1 MKSDAPARAIQTLD
15 AEAWISAALEA
26 LAEGGIDAVR
36 VDPLAKRLGVTRGSF
51 YWHFKDRAALRQ
63 AMLKHWRKAA
73 TYRVGGRI
81 EKEAPAPAERLGKTL
96 ALPRSG
102 PRAKHAAAIEFAI
115 RLWALRD
122 EEAANVV
129 RLIDHQR
136 LDYYAR
142 LFAELGH
149 APKEARRRAYLFY
162 AALMAQAIIVTD
174 DETDVSEELA
184 AMVIG
189 D

>member
-1 MKSDAPARAIQTLD
+1 MKAQKLKPQTNLD
-15 AEAWISAALEA
+15 AEAWIEAALEA
-26 LAEGGIDAVR
+26 LAVGGIDAVR
-36 VDPLAKRLGVTRGSF
+36 VDPLAKQLGVTRGSF
-51 YWHFKDRAALRQ
+51 YWHFKDRAALHQ
-63 AMLKHWRKAA
+63 AMLKQWRKAA

-81 EKEAPAPAERLGKTL
+81 EQEAPDAGERLRKTL

-102 PRAKHAAAIEFAI
+102 ERAKHAAAIEFAI
-115 RLWALRD
+115 RLWAQRD
-122 EEAANVV
+122 AEAASAV
-129 RLIDHQR
+129 RLIDRQR

-142 LFAELGH
+142 LFAERGH

>member
-1 MKSDAPARAIQTLD
+1 MKAEKLKPQTNLD
-15 AEAWISAALEA
+15 AEAWIDAGLEA
-26 LAEGGIDAVR
+26 LSEGGIDAVR

-51 YWHFKDRAALRQ
+51 YWHFKDRAALHS
-63 AMLKHWRKAA
+63 AMLKQWRKDA

-81 EKEAPAPAERLGKTL
+81 EQETSRPAERLAKTL
-96 ALPRSG
+96 ELPRSG
-102 PRAKHAAAIEFAI
+102 PRARRGAAIEFAI

-122 EEAANVV
+122 EEAASAVQ
-129 RLIDHQR
+129 LIDRQR
-136 LDYYAR
+136 LDYYAN

-162 AALMAQAIIVTD
+162 AALMAQALVTTD
-174 DETDVSEELA
+174 PETDVSDDLA

-189 D
+189 E